1 MNKLPQAGELRPMIE
16 QDLAMVLAWRNSD
29 RVRSVMFHQE
39 LITAAKHREWFS
51 NKTGAVDSTLLIFRL
66 NSIDC
71 GFLGLHTEPLASRVE
86 WGFYLSPEAKPGAG
100 ALLGKAGMR
109 YAFDTL
115 SMHKLVGHVLEYNT
129 KSLRYHEKLGFT
141 QEGILRDH
149 HFDGAGYVSTVCY
162 GLLQD
167 EWRTSPAG
175 GA

>member
-39 LITAAKHREWFS
+39 LITAAEHREWFR
-51 NKTGAVDSTLLIFRL
+51 NKTGADDSTLLIFRL

-71 GFLGLHTEPLASRVE
+71 GFLSLHASRVE
-86 WGFYLSPEAKPGAG
+86 WGFYLSPEVKPGAG

-109 YAFDTL
+109 YAFETL

-149 HFDGAGYVSTVCY
+149 HFDGTAYVSTVCY

-167 EWRTSPAG
+167 EWRTFRAG
-175 GA
+175 NA